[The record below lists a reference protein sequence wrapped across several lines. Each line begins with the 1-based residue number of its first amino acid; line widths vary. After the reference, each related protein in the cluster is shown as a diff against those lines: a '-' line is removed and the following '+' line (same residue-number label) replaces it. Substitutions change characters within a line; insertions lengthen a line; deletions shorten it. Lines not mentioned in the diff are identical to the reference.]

1 MLQLQINTVEPKLD
15 FQGKTEQVAFFFFSH
30 RIDFCKLQSYFLQS
44 YIFFFGMIGDVS
56 SPLLGFYHK
65 NFPKFVVSL
74 MITSGEAKGEVAAAL
89 PIKQP

>member
-1 MLQLQINTVEPKLD
+1 
-15 FQGKTEQVAFFFFSH
+15 
-30 RIDFCKLQSYFLQS
+30 
-44 YIFFFGMIGDVS
+44 MIGDVS